1 MIYYFIF
8 KSSQS
13 FLDKNTLIVYNIDLG
28 SLYILLDRN
37 TLCADEGKVEI
48 DNENDCKKAAENIG
62 FRRKYAGT
70 RNKSFVPRGCY
81 LDAGFALYN
90 RHSVGSRHKKDSPIC
105 ITQG

>member
-1 MIYYFIF
+1 MI
-8 KSSQS
+8 
-13 FLDKNTLIVYNIDLG
+13 LG

-90 RHSVGSRHKKDSPIC
+90 RHSIGSRHKKDAPIC
-105 ITQG
+105 ITQGKN